1 MSALKLYLIV
11 IKNSHIK
18 EIVTF
23 RELDSLKH
31 AWSKQANMDDT
42 AIIHSGFTR
51 PQTDQYI
58 ELPEISSGKVL
69 YSGALKWALPE
80 FYKNSVNAI
89 TYIKLDEVLTPCYL
103 ALNQWGYE
111 IEDQEDLLLHQI
123 DESEPEVAPILLRP
137 INDLNLSERSANCLR
152 AEYIRDITELVQYT
166 EFDLLEI
173 PYLEKTSLQEIK
185 DALAAYDLSLGMKLE
200 NSQPFE
206 LSEKQETK
214 FVFSLNN
221 REREDLINN
230 PILRRPI
237 DDLNLTVRST
247 HCMKANG
254 IRCIGELVQCT
265 EIELL
270 KMPNLGKT
278 SLKNIKDSLAVHDLS
293 LGTHLKDW
301 PPFGLGQVPE
311 DAIDKSYLVRLSS
324 QVAKSPLINHLE
336 KSLDELDEVDR
347 IILQDR
353 LGYKGKVLTLEEIG
367 EKLDVTRER
376 IRQRQKKY
384 IDRIIAKEYWD
395 DMIGIRIG
403 QLLLDRE
410 EPLILELLDIE
421 DAWFKGFDDNY
432 IYLANTI
439 QLFSENAVYVIK
451 AAGRNVVT
459 RISQNEWDVL
469 ERELRKSLKQKAEEK
484 LWRRSDIRQYL
495 ETSLSE
501 YSSKELVPLLHEIFD
516 EFLQYEDESPF
527 ALLIAHGRSAESAVT
542 AVLAQAEGPLHFTE
556 IAKRAGEI
564 LGKEVDERRAHNAL
578 KRENVWLFDRGTYG
592 LIDHCPLP
600 SSKRQSICRVVE
612 HMLYQAPINK
622 QWHSEEIIDQ
632 LTSQFPGV
640 LEELDPYVLRMS
652 IEHSPKITFLKRM
665 VWARADSGM
674 TVGDR
679 IETIDSFIQILEEA
693 GEPLSGQELKRPP
706 RPPGRPGSGRGCPAS
721 PGGTSVTGCP
731 SLHLPLRPAARCRTG
746 SCSARRT
753 T

>member
-1 MSALKLYLIV
+1 M
-11 IKNSHIK
+11 
-18 EIVTF
+18 
-23 RELDSLKH
+23 
-31 AWSKQANMDDT
+31 
-42 AIIHSGFTR
+42 
-51 PQTDQYI
+51 
-58 ELPEISSGKVL
+58 L

-80 FYKNSVNAI
+80 IYESSVNAV
-89 TYIKLDEVLTPCYL
+89 THIKLDSTITPCYL

-111 IEDQEDLLLHQI
+111 IEEQVADPILSHQI
-123 DESEPEVAPILLRP
+123 DKLEPEDEPILGP
-137 INDLNLSERSANCLR
+137 IDDLNLSERAANSLK
-152 AEYIRDITELVQYT
+152 AEYIYDIDELVQCT
-166 EFDLLEI
+166 ELTLLSSRK
-173 PYLEKTSLQEIK
+173 LGKTSLREIK
-185 DALAAYDLSLGMKLE
+185 DALTARGLSLGMKLDNRLSSDSHEGQSTYLDSSPRNTDINHPNINSILLYPIE
-200 NSQPFE
+200 N
-206 LSEKQETK
+206 
-214 FVFSLNN
+214 
-221 REREDLINN
+221 
-230 PILRRPI
+230 
-237 DDLNLTVRST
+237 LNLTIRSRN
-247 HCMKANG
+247 CLRAKS
-254 IRCIGELVQCT
+254 IRYIGELVQFT
-265 EIELL
+265 EVELL
-270 KMPNLGKT
+270 RLPNLGKA
-278 SLKNIKDSLAVHDLS
+278 SIEDIEDALSVHGLA
-293 LGTHLKDW
+293 LGTKLDDW
-301 PPFGLGQVPE
+301 TPPEAGWIPV
-311 DAIDKSYLVRLSS
+311 DTADKSYLARLNSDVS
-324 QVAKSPLINHLE
+324 QLPLITHLE
-336 KSLDELDEVDR
+336 RTLDELDEVDR

-353 LGYKGKVLTLEEIG
+353 LGYKGKILTLEEIG

-384 IDRIIAKEYWD
+384 LERIIAKEYWD

-432 IYLANTI
+432 VYLANTI

-516 EFLQYEDESPF
+516 EFLQYEDESPL

-556 IAKRAGEI
+556 IAKRASEI

-578 KRENVWLFDRGTYG
+578 NRENVWLFDRGTYG

-612 HMLYQAPINK
+612 HMLSQAPINK

-640 LEELDPYVLRMS
+640 LEDL
-652 IEHSPKITFLKRM
+652 
-665 VWARADSGM
+665 ARISHQ
-674 TVGDR
+674 
-679 IETIDSFIQILEEA
+679 S
-693 GEPLSGQELKRPP
+693 
-706 RPPGRPGSGRGCPAS
+706 
-721 PGGTSVTGCP
+721 
-731 SLHLPLRPAARCRTG
+731 
-746 SCSARRT
+746 
-753 T
+753 